1 MQRNRKLQS
10 ITIRKVDRWIHRND
24 TFRISKK
31 NIKTV
36 IITIV
41 FQIKKVKESLSM
53 LSESM
58 EDQDRTSRDEKRNV

>member
-10 ITIRKVDRWIHRND
+10 ITIRKVDRWIYRND